1 MVVTITRNPNLT
13 KPQVQKVIHH
23 ELKEQFPGNSWWTG
37 IAPEN
42 CPGFCPE
49 RNALLALPLLNLK
62 TCTRQDVLDY
72 FNNSWTL
79 TELLFRGLKNED
91 TYIRPPY
98 HALRHPMIFY
108 YGHPA
113 VLFVNKMRLAGLRK
127 DPFNLYLEKVLETG
141 VDEMSW
147 DDMSKNEMS
156 WPKVSEVRDYRKTV
170 YEFIVNFINTC
181 PDLDLAPDK
190 RNFLENSPLWSL
202 WMGMEH
208 EKIHFET
215 SSVLIRELPIELVET
230 PEFWAGVHPSAK
242 RLSEVKPVLGKDY
255 NDAIWKKQSGQKV
268 VVGKA
273 RTTESFGW
281 DNEYGERV
289 ISTKDFEYSSHQI
302 TNGEYFEFVASGAY
316 VNDQYWAPEGLQWR
330 KFRNTKRPTFWCATG
345 PEGSHEY
352 ELRTIF
358 EIIPMPW
365 SWPCEVNYHEALA
378 FTEWKKEKDQL
389 NNIPNSKLHYRLLTE
404 AEFISLRE
412 NRRDPVLQS
421 TALSSLK
428 TEKEIASFSENFNFV
443 WGSPRPADE
452 TLYGNTW
459 HWLMDQFNPL
469 PGFEPHYLYDDFSTP
484 CFDGKHQMILGGSF
498 ISCGHEA
505 SHWARFHFRPHFYQ
519 HSGFRMARTLDGS
532 TDNGATYLS
541 TSKEYIHPKRQN
553 VLDQMNKRNW
563 WKNVEQPLEFSEEEL
578 KSLLDLTNK
587 AIIKYERDFPKMSPM
602 GEAHDVLTNGLKS
615 GFKTPYHSQK
625 NLPENPESFEAQLD
639 LIFKDLAPYSQLPG
653 HPGFAAYVA
662 GAGNPISNVAELISR
677 TLNPFS
683 GHYMMAP
690 GLVALENEVIKWFLD
705 LFNYDANK
713 SNGFL
718 TTGSSYA
725 TLSALMMARNKKI
738 EGHDFSK
745 VTAYISED
753 GHHCV
758 AKAWAMLGFKKENLR
773 YVKMK
778 NFAMDSDALAQRIA
792 EDKKNGLN
800 PLMIIATLGSTK
812 TGSVDNLTELSK
824 ISKEYGMWLHAD
836 GAYGA
841 LFMLTE
847 KGKGFFKD
855 ISQTDSLAFDPHK
868 ALQLPYGTG
877 CLIVKDAED
886 MLFNY
891 HADDSYMPPV
901 TDGIYDYA
909 DITPELSREFRG
921 LRVWLPLKVLGIG
934 PFKLNLE
941 EKLKLTEWLSEELST
956 MPKLKLHRS
965 PDLTILTFSH
975 RDGDQKTKELLETLN
990 GSNEIFLSSCMINGQ
1005 LAIRFCLLG
1014 HKLHFNRLEKVM
1026 EFIRAKV

>member
-13 KPQVQKVIHH
+13 KPQAPKTISH
-23 ELKEQFPGNSWWTG
+23 ELKEIFPENTWWTG
-37 IAPEN
+37 LAPEN

-49 RNALLALPLLNLK
+49 RKALLALPLLNLK
-62 TCTRQDVLDY
+62 ICSRQDVLDY

-79 TELLFRGLKNED
+79 TELLFRGLKTED
-91 TYIRPPY
+91 TYTRPPY

-127 DPFNLYLEKVLETG
+127 EPFNLYLEKVLETG

-156 WPKVSEVRDYRKTV
+156 WPKVSEVREYRKIV
-170 YEFIVNFINTC
+170 YNFVINFINTC
-181 PDLDLAPDK
+181 PDLDIAPEK
-190 RNFLENSPLWSL
+190 RNFLEGSPLWSL

-230 PEFWAGVHPSAK
+230 PNYWAGVHPSAK
-242 RLSEVKPVLGKDY
+242 KSSAVKPVTGTDY
-255 NDAIWKKQSGQKV
+255 TEAVWKKQSAQKV
-268 VVGKA
+268 VVGKP
-273 RTTESFGW
+273 RTTESYGW
-281 DNEYGERV
+281 DNEYGERAV
-289 ISTKDFEYSSHQI
+289 DVKDFEYSSHQI
-302 TNGEYFEFVASGAY
+302 TNGEYFDFVASGAY
-316 VNDQYWAPEGLQWR
+316 VNDKYWAQEGLQWR

-358 EIIPMPW
+358 EIVPMPW

-378 FTEWKKEKDQL
+378 FSEWKKEKDLQSNL
-389 NNIPNSKLHYRLLTE
+389 ANSNLHYRLLTE

-412 NRRDPVLQS
+412 NRRDPVLQT
-421 TALSSLK
+421 TAYSLLK
-428 TEKEIASFSENFNFV
+428 KEKELAPFEENFNFV
-443 WGSPRPADE
+443 WGSPRPSDE
-452 TLYGNTW
+452 TLFGNTW
-459 HWLMDQFNPL
+459 HWVMDQFNPL
-469 PGFEPHYLYDDFSTP
+469 PGFTAHFLYDDFSTP

-541 TSKEYIHPKRQN
+541 TSKEYVHPKRQN
-553 VLDQMNKRNW
+553 VLDQMNKKDW
-563 WKNVEQPLEFSEEEL
+563 WKEVEQPLEFSEEEL
-578 KSLLDLTNK
+578 KSMLDLTTK
-587 AIIKYERDFPKMSPM
+587 AIIKYEREFPKMNPM
-602 GEAHDVLTNGLKS
+602 GEAHDVKTNGLKN
-615 GFKTPYHSQK
+615 GFKTPHHSLK
-625 NLPENPESFEAQLD
+625 NLPENPESLEAQLD
-639 LIFKDLAPYSQLPG
+639 LIFKDLAPFSQLPG
-653 HPGFAAYVA
+653 HPGFVAYVA
-662 GAGNPISNVAELISR
+662 GSGNALSNIAELISR

-690 GLVALENEVIKWFLD
+690 GLVALENEVIKWFID
-705 LFNYDANK
+705 LFNYDAK
-713 SNGFL
+713 DSNGFL

-738 EGHDFSK
+738 TGHDFSK
-745 VTAYISED
+745 VTAYVSED
-753 GHHCV
+753 GHHCL

-773 YVKMK
+773 YVKMQ
-778 NFAMDSDALAQRIA
+778 NYAMDVKDFSQKVEA
-792 EDKKNGLN
+792 DKKAGLN
-800 PLMIIATLGSTK
+800 PLMVVATLGTTK
-812 TGSVDNLTELSK
+812 TGSVDNLSELAR
-824 ISKEYGMWLHAD
+824 ISREHNLWLHAD

-847 KGKGFFKD
+847 KGKTLLKD
-855 ISQTDSLAFDPHK
+855 IGLTDSLAFDPHK

-877 CLIVKDAED
+877 CLIVKEAKD

-909 DITPELSREFRG
+909 DITPELSREYRG
-921 LRVWLPLKVLGIG
+921 LRVWLPLKVLGVG

-941 EKLKLTEWLSEELST
+941 EKLKLSDWLYSELSKIS
-956 MPKLKLHRS
+956 KLKVHKA
-965 PDLTILTFSH
+965 PDLSILTFSH
-975 RDGDQKTKELLETLN
+975 MGGDLKTRELMEKLN
-990 GSNEIFLSSCMINGQ
+990 SSKEIFLSSCTIDGQ

-1014 HKLHFNRLEKVM
+1014 HKLHFDRLEIVL
-1026 EFIRAKV
+1026 ELIRATV